1 MSKAI
6 DTIERILKENEALTA
21 ELETLRARSTAT
33 DIAAEHAA
41 KAKRGAPMTPAEIAA
56 AKILAA
62 WSEWPGTDDAAQF
75 AGNLTDIERLL
86 FRIAGCLEVSDLV
99 RHDSDMP
106 TDEGY
111 ALLLRARAQ
120 GHLP

>member
-1 MSKAI
+1 
-6 DTIERILKENEALTA
+6 
-21 ELETLRARSTAT
+21 
-33 DIAAEHAA
+33 
-41 KAKRGAPMTPAEIAA
+41 MTPAEIAA

>member
-1 MSKAI
+1 M
-6 DTIERILKENEALTA
+6 TREQLERIKDEAAAKGRALTA
-21 ELETLRARSTAT
+21 DEGLAAAT
-33 DIAAEHAA
+33 GTSDFA
-41 KAKRGAPMTPAEIAA
+41 KAQRGAPMTPAEIAA

-111 ALLLRARAQ
+111 ALLLRARAN

>member
-62 WSEWPGTDDAAQF
+62 WNEWRKRDKRSDTEYQAATGVMLCVGDTMHENEL
-75 AGNLTDIERLL
+75 ALDN
-86 FRIAGCLEVSDLV
+86 EVSAKG
-99 RHDSDMP
+99 H
-106 TDEGY
+106 
-111 ALLLRARAQ
+111 ALLLRARTQ